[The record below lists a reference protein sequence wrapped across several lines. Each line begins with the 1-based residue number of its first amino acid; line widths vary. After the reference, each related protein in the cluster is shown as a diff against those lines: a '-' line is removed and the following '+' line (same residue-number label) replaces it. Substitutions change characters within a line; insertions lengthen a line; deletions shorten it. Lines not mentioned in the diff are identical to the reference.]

1 MANREYL
8 KVCVKQ
14 GEEKNISFKIT
25 TNNSPLYL
33 GDYSI
38 KFQVK
43 ATPLEKA
50 IPLVD
55 KLITTTSDMNT
66 IGQINQ
72 PELGVVT
79 VHLTKE
85 DTSFP
90 TGEYSL
96 IIALVSD
103 NYEDIISS
111 ECCSKA
117 VYNICEQ

>member
-25 TNNSPLYL
+25 TGNYPLYL

-43 ATPLEKA
+43 DTPLEKA
-50 IPLVD
+50 PALVD
-55 KLITTTSDMNT
+55 KLITTTTDINEV
-66 IGQINQ
+66 GQINQ
-72 PELGVVT
+72 PELGVIT

-103 NYEDIISS
+103 YYEDIISS

>member
-33 GDYSI
+33 GEYSI

-43 ATPLEKA
+43 AAPLEKA
-50 IPLVD
+50 VPLID
-55 KLITTTSDMNT
+55 KLITTTSDINT
-66 IGQINQ
+66 VGQINQ
-72 PELGVVT
+72 PELGTVT
-79 VHLTKE
+79 VHLTKK

-96 IIALVSD
+96 IIALVGY

-111 ECCSKA
+111 ECCNKA